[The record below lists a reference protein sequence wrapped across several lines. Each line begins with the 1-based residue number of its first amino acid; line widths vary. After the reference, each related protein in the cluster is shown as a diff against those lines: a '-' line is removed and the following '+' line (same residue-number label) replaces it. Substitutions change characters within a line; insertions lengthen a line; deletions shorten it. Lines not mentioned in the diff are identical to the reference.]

1 MDKQL
6 AIIFKIMGMLMMAF
20 SFTFLIPVGI
30 SFIYSDGQFHYFI
43 SAFLITMV
51 LGALLWFPFRK
62 VDYELKTRHG
72 FIIVALFWSVLSLIC
87 ALPLALSKELDISF
101 IHAFFEAT
109 SGFTTTGA
117 TVLNHLE
124 TLPKSILWYRTQ
136 LHFFGGMGII
146 ILAVAIMPLLGMG
159 GMALF
164 KAEVPGPMKEE
175 KLTPRIAQTA
185 RNLWFVYISLMLACI
200 ASYYIAGMDLFD
212 AITHGFSTV
221 ATAGFANYDD
231 SIGYFQSEVINWIAI
246 FFMFMGG
253 INFTLHFLVF
263 REKSIKRYFQ
273 NFELRTF
280 FFVSV
285 SASIIVALTLHYF
298 SVFNGWYDSIVNAFF
313 TVIAMITT
321 TGFLINPF
329 SDWPT
334 FLPLLLIFLSFMG
347 ACAGS
352 TTGGMKMI
360 RIILICKQ
368 AYSEVKHLIHPRAE
382 LPVRVDGK
390 VIPLS
395 ILASVWAFIVLYGLS
410 TAVLTLVMIG
420 CGLSPLDAFSAVAGC
435 LNITGPALGSIAN
448 NYSSIS
454 DTGLSVLSFTM
465 LLGRLEIFTIFVLL
479 TPSFWRS

>member
-6 AIIFKIMGMLMMAF
+6 AIIFKIMGMLMVGF
-20 SFTFLIPVGI
+20 SFTFLIPAGI
-30 SFIYSDGQFHYFI
+30 SLIYSDDQAYYFI
-43 SAFLITMV
+43 STFITTLV
-51 LGALLWFPFRK
+51 LGILLWLPFRK
-62 VDYELKTRHG
+62 VSYELKTRHG
-72 FIIVALFWSVLSLIC
+72 FIIVALFWSVLSFIC
-87 ALPLALSKELDISF
+87 AVPFYLSKELDISF
-101 IHAFFEAT
+101 IHAFFEST

-117 TVLNHLE
+117 TILNHLE

-146 ILAVAIMPLLGMG
+146 ILAVAIMPILGMG

-164 KAEVPGPMKEE
+164 KAEIPGPMKEE

-185 RNLWFVYISLMLACI
+185 RNLWFVYIALMAACI
-200 ASYYIAGMDLFD
+200 LSYYVAGMNLFD

-221 ATAGFANYDD
+221 ATAGFSNYDD
-231 SIGYFQSEVINWIAI
+231 SIGYFNSETINWIAV

-280 FFVSV
+280 FFVSM
-285 SASIIVALTLHYF
+285 SAAVIVAITLHYF
-298 SVFNGWYDSIVNAFF
+298 SVFDSWYESVINAIF
-313 TVIAMITT
+313 TVVAMITT

-329 SDWPT
+329 EDWPT

-352 TTGGMKMI
+352 TTGGLKMI
-360 RIILICKQ
+360 RVILVTKQ
-368 AYSEVKHLIHPRAE
+368 AYSEIKHLIHPRAE

-395 ILASVWAFIVLYGLS
+395 ILASVWAFIVLYGFS
-410 TAVLTLVMIG
+410 TGVLTLIMIA

-435 LNITGPALGSIAN
+435 LNITGPGLGSIAN

-454 DTGLSVLSFTM
+454 ETGLSVLSFTM

>member
-6 AIIFKIMGMLMMAF
+6 AVIFKIMGMLMMGF

-30 SFIYSDGQFHYFI
+30 SFIYSDDQARYFLA
-43 SAFLITMV
+43 AFVSTFL
-51 LGALLWFPFRK
+51 LGGLLWLPYRQSN
-62 VDYELKTRHG
+62 YELKTRHG

-87 ALPLALSKELDISF
+87 AVPIYLSKELNISF
-101 IHAFFEAT
+101 VHAFFEAT

-117 TVLNHLE
+117 TVLEHLE

-185 RNLWFVYISLMLACI
+185 RNLWFVYIALMAACI
-200 ASYYIAGMDLFD
+200 LSYYVAGMNLFD

-231 SIGYFQSEVINWIAI
+231 SFGYFQSELINWIAI

-280 FFVSV
+280 FFVSLG
-285 SASIIVALTLHYF
+285 ASVIVALTLHYF
-298 SVFNGWYDSIVNAFF
+298 SVFEGWYDAFVNAFF

-334 FLPLLLIFLSFMG
+334 YLPLLLIFLSFMG

-352 TTGGMKMI
+352 TTGGIKMI
-360 RIILICKQ
+360 RIILLCKQ
-368 AYSEVKHLIHPRAE
+368 AHSEIKHLIHPRAE

-390 VIPLS
+390 VIPVS
-395 ILASVWAFIVLYGLS
+395 ILASIWAFVVLYGLS

-420 CGLSPLDAFSAVAGC
+420 CGLTPLDAFSAVAGC

-454 DTGLSVLSFTM
+454 DVGLSVLSFTM

>member
-6 AIIFKIMGMLMMAF
+6 AIILKIMGMLVMGF
-20 SFTFLIPVGI
+20 SLTFLIPVGI
-30 SFIYSDGQFHYFI
+30 SLIYGDGQSYYFVMTFA
-43 SAFLITMV
+43 STLV
-51 LGALLWFPFRK
+51 LGVAFWFPCRN
-62 VDYELKTRHG
+62 VNYELKTRHG
-72 FIIVALFWSVLSLIC
+72 FIIVTLFWSVLSLIC
-87 ALPLALSKELDISF
+87 AMPLALSKELNISF
-101 IHAFFEAT
+101 IPAFFEAT

-117 TVLNHLE
+117 TILSQLE

-146 ILAVAIMPLLGMG
+146 ILAVAIMPILGMG

-164 KAEVPGPMKEE
+164 KAEIPGPMKEE

-185 RNLWFVYISLMLACI
+185 RNLWFVYIALLLAC
-200 ASYYIAGMDLFD
+200 ALSYYIAGMGIFD

-231 SIGYFQSEVINWIAI
+231 SFGYFHSEIINWIAI

-253 INFTLHFLVF
+253 VNFTLHFLVF
-263 REKSIKRYFQ
+263 REKSVKRYFQ
-273 NFELRTF
+273 NSELKTF
-280 FFVSV
+280 FFVSLGA
-285 SASIIVALTLHYF
+285 SAVVALTLYSF
-298 SVFNGWYDSIVNAFF
+298 SVFDGWYDAIVNAVF
-313 TVIAMITT
+313 TVVAMITT

-334 FLPLLLIFLSFMG
+334 FLPILLIFLSFIG

-368 AYSEVKHLIHPRAE
+368 AHSEVMRLIHPRAE
-382 LPVRVDGK
+382 LSVRVDGK
-390 VIPLS
+390 AVPLS
-395 ILASVWAFIVLYGLS
+395 ILASVWAFIVLYGFS
-410 TAVLTLVMIG
+410 TAVLTLVMIA
-420 CGLSPLDAFSAVAGC
+420 CGLTPLDAFSAVAGC

-454 DTGLSVLSFTM
+454 DAGLAVLSFTM

-479 TPSFWRS
+479 TPSFWRG